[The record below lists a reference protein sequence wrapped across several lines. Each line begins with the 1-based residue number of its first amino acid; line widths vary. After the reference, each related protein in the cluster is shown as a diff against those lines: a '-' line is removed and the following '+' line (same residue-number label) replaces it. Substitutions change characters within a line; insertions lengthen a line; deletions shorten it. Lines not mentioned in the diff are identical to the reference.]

1 MEIIEKQAVARPAG
15 DAAFATNVEVGG
27 DSILVDEPVEV
38 GGTAE
43 GPTPYQLLS
52 AALAACTSMTLR
64 LYARGKKWTLPEFEV
79 SVVHSVVPGTPP
91 RDRFDR
97 RITFRT
103 AVEADRLARL
113 IDMADHCPVHRT
125 LARTSEV
132 VTSAENAPAAAEPAG
147 EHFRQMEEACAK
159 LG

>member
-1 MEIIEKQAVARPAG
+1 MAATEKRVVARPDG
-15 DAAFATNVEVGG
+15 EGVFATSADAGG
-27 DSILVDEPVEV
+27 HSILVDEPGEV
-38 GGTAE
+38 GGSGL

-79 SVVHSVVPGTPP
+79 SVVHSVVAGSPP

-97 RITFRT
+97 RISFKT

-125 LARTSEV
+125 LARTSEI
-132 VTSAENAPAAAEPAG
+132 VTSAENAPAAPDPPG
-147 EHFRQMEEACAK
+147 EHFRQMEQACAEA
-159 LG
+159 G